1 MTVSGEECFAISV
14 ADVRAIPGSPGKVAF
29 TICNRSSETLEFI
42 KSALEVQRRLP
53 RSRHALPSAG
63 RGYSVVTAIEP
74 GLTINAR
81 GEIPFVVN
89 VDRRTGFGG
98 VIPAEPPSA
107 GEPEFFFA
115 ARLYYRRTNGEL
127 YETGVY
133 RRLAYPDLAF
143 SLIEAGHTHLNYAG
157 VCTFSGAIAQRRE
170 RPISAHV
177 R

>member
-1 MTVSGEECFAISV
+1 
-14 ADVRAIPGSPGKVAF
+14 
-29 TICNRSSETLEFI
+29 
-42 KSALEVQRRLP
+42 
-53 RSRHALPSAG
+53 
-63 RGYSVVTAIEP
+63 VVTAIEP